1 MDGRFDIELVKR
13 QIAQPI
19 QPIAINIQLNS
30 RRPRLKDMY
39 KKYIKDES
47 NFNDTFQQS
56 INELS
61 KNDSEGL

>member
-13 QIAQPI
+13 QIAQPT
-19 QPIAINIQLNS
+19 QPIAVNIQLNS

>member
-1 MDGRFDIELVKR
+1 MDGRFDIELMKR

-19 QPIAINIQLNS
+19 QPIAINIQLAS
-30 RRPRLKDMY
+30 RRSRLKGMY
-39 KKYIKDES
+39 KKYIKDEL

>member
-1 MDGRFDIELVKR
+1 MDGRFDIELMKR
-13 QIAQPI
+13 QITQPT
-19 QPIAINIQLNS
+19 QPIAINIQLDS
-30 RRPRLKDMY
+30 GRPRLKDIY

>member
-1 MDGRFDIELVKR
+1 MDGRFDIELMKR

>member
-1 MDGRFDIELVKR
+1 MDGRFDIELMKR

-19 QPIAINIQLNS
+19 QPIAINIQLDS